1 MEKNIE
7 EIINVSDY
15 LYKNKLVAGKAGN
28 VSARFKGED
37 GDVVAITPTLKSL
50 YELNEEDIV
59 LVDLEGNLLT
69 KGKPSS
75 EVGLHLEIYKKRSD
89 VNGIVHTHSPY
100 ATGFAFSSK
109 RIKRHEG
116 FGAINTP
123 FLEDIEYEAPGS
135 MKLAKSASKAINTP
149 FLEDIEYEAPGSM
162 KLAKSASKAIGDED
176 VLILKQHGVLCV
188 GDSLK
193 EATLLATFVEETAK
207 TQFITYMLNST
218 EDLI

>member
-37 GDVVAITPTLKSL
+37 DDVIAITPTLKSL

-75 EVGLHLEIYKKRSD
+75 EVDLHLEIYKKRSD

-135 MKLAKSASKAINTP
+135 MKLAKSASKAI
-149 FLEDIEYEAPGSM
+149 
-162 KLAKSASKAIGDED
+162 GDED

-207 TQFITYMLNST
+207 TQFINYMLNST